1 MKTEA
6 LFMFNSAHR
15 RFTFVAAALAILALP
30 IAAHA
35 QGVIRGMEGG
45 ANEGVRKGNRA
56 AGPVGGAVGGAVGA
70 GVGGIV
76 GGVNGVLGIDNRR
89 SYRHRHYRNKRHR

>member
-6 LFMFNSAHR
+6 LFMFNSTQR
-15 RFTFVAAALAILALP
+15 RFMLVAAALAILALP

-35 QGVIRGMEGG
+35 QGVIRGMESG

-89 SYRHRHYRNKRHR
+89 YRHRHYRRHRH